1 MSCHAVM
8 PKLKIKA
15 WTFVHE
21 TQITV
26 AYKLMLLSAKHFGIE
41 SLKTLLVAV
50 WCHFFTLEASVDV
63 FE

>member
-1 MSCHAVM
+1 M
-8 PKLKIKA
+8 
-15 WTFVHE
+15 HE

-26 AYKLMLLSAKHFGIE
+26 ACKLMLLSAKHFGIE